1 MKHTILTIASIAAL
15 VGAST
20 IASAQTA
27 EFKCPAIGTE
37 FTYRTNGPDSVIAVT
52 GQDGNVCLA
61 KSTSAG
67 RTVNLRSHWGLIGSV
82 DAAGES
88 YVRGIDL
95 KSLWP
100 LKVGNKT
107 AQTVNG
113 TGRDG
118 KAYTSSVTITVTAHE
133 KVSVPAGTFDA
144 FRVEETKAGEAI
156 PHIHWWAPALSASV
170 KDSFPDWTDRSKT
183 KVYELSAVK
192 RGG

>member
-1 MKHTILTIASIAAL
+1 LKHIILTVGSFAAL
-15 VGAST
+15 AGAST

-37 FTYRTNGPDSVIAVT
+37 FTYKTNGPDSVITVT
-52 GQDGNVCLA
+52 GQEGNVCLA
-61 KSTSAG
+61 RSTSAG
-67 RTVNLRSHWGLIGSV
+67 RTVTLRSHWGLIGSV

-88 YVRGIDL
+88 YVRSIDL

-107 AQTVNG
+107 TQTVNG

-118 KAYTSSVTITVTAHE
+118 NAYTSSVTITVAAYE
-133 KVSVPAGTFDA
+133 KVTVPAGTFDA
-144 FRVEETKAGEAI
+144 FRVEETKAGETT
-156 PHIHWWAPALSASV
+156 PHIHWWAPALNASV

>member
-1 MKHTILTIASIAAL
+1 MNHIILTIGSIAAL
-15 VGAST
+15 VGGAMS
-20 IASAQTA
+20 ASAQTA
-27 EFKCPAIGTE
+27 EFKCPAVGTE
-37 FTYRTNGPDSVIAVT
+37 FTYKTNGPESVVAVT

-67 RTVNLRSHWGLIGSV
+67 RTETLRVHWGLIGSV

-88 YVRGIDL
+88 FARGIDL

-107 AQTVNG
+107 AQTVNA

-118 KAYTSSVTITVTAHE
+118 KAYTSSVTVTVAAYE
-133 KVSVPAGTFDA
+133 KVTVPAGTFDA

-170 KDSFPDWTDRSKT
+170 KDSFPDWTDRSKVR
-183 KVYELSAVK
+183 VYELSAVK
-192 RGG
+192 RGS